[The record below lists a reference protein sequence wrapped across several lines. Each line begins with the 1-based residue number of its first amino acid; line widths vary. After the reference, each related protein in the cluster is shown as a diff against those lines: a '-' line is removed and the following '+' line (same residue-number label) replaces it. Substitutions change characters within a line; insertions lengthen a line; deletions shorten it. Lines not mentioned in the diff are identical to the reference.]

1 MTKRQNTENKRHGSY
16 TQTQYIAMDLG
27 NVSFSFPAR
36 KEGQEQAAFTGK
48 AQKYTFTVLL
58 LDYVNSLP
66 SIIIF
71 SE

>member
-1 MTKRQNTENKRHGSY
+1 
-16 TQTQYIAMDLG
+16 MDLG